1 MEFYL
6 RFPICV
12 YDAHTDSYLVGLNLC
27 LRRSFVVRTL
37 FWCFLCICH
46 PSCVV
51 HLDSKRSVQTAK
63 LFSFSDHDK
72 RSYVTGVHSTEKG
85 LQTDVRHEV
94 HEQEP
99 VCGERGAEKRAAR
112 GGDSYHTGSP
122 LSSQPLVLLPR

>member
-1 MEFYL
+1 M
-6 RFPICV
+6 
-12 YDAHTDSYLVGLNLC
+12 
-27 LRRSFVVRTL
+27 FVVH
-37 FWCFLCICH
+37 CH
-46 PSCVV
+46 PLCVT

-63 LFSFSDHDK
+63 FFSFSDHDK
-72 RSYVTGVHSTEKG
+72 RPCVTGVHSREKG

-112 GGDSYHTGSP
+112 GGDSYNTGSP